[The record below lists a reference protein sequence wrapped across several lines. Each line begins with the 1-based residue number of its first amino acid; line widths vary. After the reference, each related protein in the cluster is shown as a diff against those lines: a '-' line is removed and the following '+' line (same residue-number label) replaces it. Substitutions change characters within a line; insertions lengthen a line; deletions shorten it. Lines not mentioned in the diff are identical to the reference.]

1 MVAAQGGGN
10 QMLTLLDIAKRTDP
24 DGDVPVIAE
33 LLSQRNEILADM
45 SWKEGNLP
53 TGTRNTMRTGLP
65 QAFWKIPN
73 VGTNSSKSTT
83 TQIDEACGILEAWSV
98 IDYDI
103 AELNGNVSK
112 YRLTEAEAFI
122 ESMEQQFAGALFYGD
137 STVNPERLTGFAP
150 RFGAIN
156 GAVNAQNILNAGGGG
171 STNTSVWLV
180 CWGDNTVY
188 GIYPR
193 GSKAGLFHKDFGE
206 RIIQTSVTL
215 GAGYLHAF
223 VDKWQW
229 KCGLALKDWRFVI
242 RCANIS
248 VPDLTSGSG
257 TQGAQQL
264 IKLMSRMLDR
274 APAFMGVKPVFY
286 MNRTA
291 YSMLRIQ
298 GLDKSQNAI
307 GIKEGLDQFGN
318 VVKGML
324 DFQGVPIRRCDQ
336 ILNTESA
343 IS

>member
-1 MVAAQGGGN
+1 MATSNGN
-10 QMLTLLDIAKRTDP
+10 ALLTLLDIAKRTDP
-24 DGDVPVIAE
+24 DGAVPVIAE

-45 SWKEGNLP
+45 AWKEGNLP
-53 TGTRNTMRTGLP
+53 TGTRNTVRSGLP
-65 QAFWKIPN
+65 QAYWKVANI
-73 VGTNSSKSTT
+73 GTTSSKSTT
-83 TQIDEACGILEAWSV
+83 QQIDEACGILEAWSL
-98 IDYDI
+98 IDFDI
-103 AELNGNVSK
+103 AELNGNVQK
-112 YRLTEAEAFI
+112 YRLTESEAFI

-137 STVNPERLTGFAP
+137 STVNPERITGLAP
-150 RFGAIN
+150 RYGAIS

-193 GSKAGLFHKDFGE
+193 GTRAGLYHKDFGE
-206 RIIQTSVTL
+206 RMIQTSTAI
-215 GAGYLHAF
+215 GTGGGYLHAY

-229 KCGLALKDWRFVI
+229 KCGLAVKDWRYIV

-248 VPDLTSGSG
+248 IPDLVAGSN
-257 TQGAQQL
+257 TQNAQQL

-274 APAFMGVKPVFY
+274 APAFQGVKPVFY

-291 YSMLRIQ
+291 YSILRLQ

-307 GIKEGLDQFGN
+307 AVTEALDQFGN
-318 VVKGML
+318 VTRGML
-324 DFQGVPIRRCDQ
+324 QFQGVPIRRCDQ

>member
-1 MVAAQGGGN
+1 MVAAGTNGI
-10 QMLTLLDIAKRTDP
+10 LTLLDIAKRTDP

-45 SWKEGNLP
+45 AWKEGNLA

-65 QAFWKIPN
+65 QSYWKIPN
-73 VGTNSSKSTT
+73 TGTNSSKSTT
-83 TQIDEACGILEAWSV
+83 TQIDEACGILESWSV

-103 AELNGNVSK
+103 AELNGQVSK
-112 YRLTEAEAFI
+112 YRLSEAEAFI

-137 STVNPERLTGFAP
+137 TTVNPERITGFAP
-150 RFGAIN
+150 RYGAIN

-188 GIYPR
+188 GIFPR
-193 GSKAGLFHKDFGE
+193 GSHAGLYHKDFGE
-206 RIIQTSVTL
+206 RIIQTSTTL
-215 GAGYLHAF
+215 GQGYLHAY

-229 KCGLALKDWRFVI
+229 KCGLAIKDWRFVI

-248 VPDLTSGSG
+248 VPDLVNGSG

-274 APAFMGVKPVFY
+274 SPNFMGVKPVFY
-286 MNRTA
+286 MNRTT

-298 GLDKSQNAI
+298 ALDKSQNAI

>member
-1 MVAAQGGGN
+1 MATSNGN
-10 QMLTLLDIAKRTDP
+10 ALLTLLDIAKRTDP

-65 QAFWKIPN
+65 QAYWKIPN
-73 VGTNSSKSTT
+73 AGTSSSKSTT

-112 YRLTEAEAFI
+112 YRLTETEGFI

-137 STVNPERLTGFAP
+137 TTVNPERLTGFAP
-150 RFGAIN
+150 RFGAISS
-156 GAVNAQNILNAGGGG
+156 AVNAQNILNAGGGG

-193 GSKAGLFHKDFGE
+193 STRAGLYHKDFGE

-215 GAGYLHAF
+215 GQGYLHAY
-223 VDKWQW
+223 VDKWQ
-229 KCGLALKDWRFVI
+229 CSYGL
-242 RCANIS
+242 
-248 VPDLTSGSG
+248 
-257 TQGAQQL
+257 
-264 IKLMSRMLDR
+264 
-274 APAFMGVKPVFY
+274 
-286 MNRTA
+286 
-291 YSMLRIQ
+291 
-298 GLDKSQNAI
+298 GLDWWADKASN
-307 GIKEGLDQFGN
+307 
-318 VVKGML
+318 
-324 DFQGVPIRRCDQ
+324 
-336 ILNTESA
+336 S
-343 IS
+343 